1 MALAATV
8 AWMDGDRPEPSADLL
23 DRRAGVARPAAA
35 VIVLRGG
42 TERLEVLLVQR
53 HPTARVMGGA
63 WVFPG
68 GSLDPADGVAQEGL
82 EAAASRELREE
93 VGITLGADA
102 ELVPF
107 MRWISPEQRRHR
119 FDTWFFLTHEPADA
133 VPRVDGSEVVDF
145 RWIRPEAALRAA
157 SVGELMLVFP
167 TIKQLERLSQF
178 ASAEE
183 LLIHARGSIV
193 TAIQP
198 RVVGTGEQ
206 ARTLLPGDP
215 DYDP

>member
-1 MALAATV
+1 MP
-8 AWMDGDRPEPSADLL
+8 GDRSEPGTDRL
-23 DRRAGVARPAAA
+23 DGQAGAARPAAA

-68 GSLDPADGVAQEGL
+68 GSLDFADGVGQQGL
-82 EAAASRELREE
+82 KAAASRELREE
-93 VGITLGADA
+93 VGITLGAGA

-107 MRWISPEQRRHR
+107 MRWISPEQRTHR
-119 FDTWFFLTHEPADA
+119 FDTWFFLIHEPAGA
-133 VPRVDGSEVVDF
+133 APRVDGSEVVDF
-145 RWIRPEAALRAA
+145 RWISPEAALRAA
-157 SVGELMLVFP
+157 SAGELMLVFP

-178 ASAEE
+178 ASAEK
-183 LLIHARGSIV
+183 LLIHARDSTV

-198 RVVGTGEQ
+198 RVVGTGTD

-215 DYDP
+215 DYDA

>member
-1 MALAATV
+1 MP
-8 AWMDGDRPEPSADLL
+8 GDRSEPGADPL
-23 DRRAGVARPAAA
+23 DSQAGAARPAAA

-42 TERLEVLLVQR
+42 TEQLEMLLVQR

-68 GSLDPADGVAQEGL
+68 GSLDPADGVGQDGL
-82 EAAASRELREE
+82 KAAASRELREE
-93 VGITLGADA
+93 VGITLGAGA

-107 MRWISPEQRRHR
+107 MRWISPEQRTHR
-119 FDTWFFLTHEPADA
+119 FDTWFFLIHEPAGA
-133 VPRVDGSEVVDF
+133 APRVDGSEVVDF
-145 RWIRPEAALRAA
+145 RWISPEAALRAA
-157 SVGELMLVFP
+157 SAGELMLVFP

-198 RVVGTGEQ
+198 RVVGTGKD
-206 ARTLLPGDP
+206 ARTLLPGDL